1 MKYTVVFKAAFI
13 TTIEVDDKSELSD
26 ALSDIEIPET
36 PLVQYDVDSYKVISV
51 VDETG
56 REIEDFNA

>member
-1 MKYTVVFKAAFI
+1 MKYTVVFEAAFI

-26 ALSDIEIPET
+26 ALADIEIPET